1 MSQTL
6 YLVRHCQAA
15 GQDPDAPLT
24 EIGQQQAIAL
34 AGWLSKVSIGR
45 IISSPFVRAYR
56 SIVPL
61 SEQLGL
67 TIEVD
72 DFLSGTLRERLVE
85 RLLSPVPL
93 DNWRQKLAE
102 TFIDLDLSFGEG
114 ESSRAAMMRGVS
126 VLNQAIQQ
134 TTDPVVIVTHG
145 NLMTLI
151 LKHFNE
157 RIGYA
162 EWENLQN
169 PDVYCI
175 QFKGKETCIESM
187 NSEIVRSNHLL
198 SSDHFMCAK
207 YTCCCADCDP
217 KISAFY
223 PFMTA

>member
-1 MSQTL
+1 MSQVL

-15 GQDPDAPLT
+15 GQEPDAPLT
-24 EIGQQQAIAL
+24 DIGQQQAIAL
-34 AGWLSKVSIGR
+34 ADWINDVSIGR
-45 IISSPFVRAYR
+45 IISSPFVRAYQ

-61 SEQLGL
+61 SEHLRL

-72 DFLSGTLRERLVE
+72 DRLVE
-85 RLLSPVPL
+85 RVLSPVPL
-93 DNWRQKLAE
+93 DNWRQRLAE

-114 ESSRAAMMRGVS
+114 ESSRTAMMRGIS
-126 VLNQAIQQ
+126 VVNQAMQQ

-157 RIGYA
+157 RVGYT

-175 QFKGKETCIESM
+175 QVSGERTCTERMI
-187 NSEIVRSNHLL
+187 
-198 SSDHFMCAK
+198 K
-207 YTCCCADCDP
+207 
-217 KISAFY
+217 
-223 PFMTA
+223 

>member
-1 MSQTL
+1 MNQVL

-24 EIGQQQAIAL
+24 EIGQQQAIIL
-34 AGWLSKVSIGR
+34 TSWLSDMSIGR
-45 IISSPFVRAYR
+45 IISSPFIRAYQ

-61 SEQLGL
+61 SEHLGL

-72 DFLSGTLRERLVE
+72 DRLVE
-85 RLLSPVPL
+85 RVLSPVPL

-114 ESSRAAMMRGVS
+114 ESSRTAMMRGVS
-126 VLNQAIQQ
+126 VVNQAVQQ

-157 RIGYA
+157 RVGYA

-175 QFKGKETCIESM
+175 RVSGEGTFTE
-187 NSEIVRSNHLL
+187 RSIPPSTPPDQPSPKSTR
-198 SSDHFMCAK
+198 SSGR
-207 YTCCCADCDP
+207 
-217 KISAFY
+217 
-223 PFMTA
+223 